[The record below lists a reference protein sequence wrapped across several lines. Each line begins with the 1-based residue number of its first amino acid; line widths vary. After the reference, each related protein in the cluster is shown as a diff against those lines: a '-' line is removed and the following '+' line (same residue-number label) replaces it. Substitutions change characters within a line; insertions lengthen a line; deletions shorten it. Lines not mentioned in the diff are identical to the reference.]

1 MTRMT
6 GPDCVVMC
14 NLINKHT
21 HTHTQTHTHWQ
32 YIIQFFS
39 VAYNSDSEV
48 LTAFHTVESF
58 LKFVLKGIVLVNTD
72 KFPIFSGGWGPGKDF
87 VAIWMIDLCWFEDW
101 VVTMMSV
108 GDVSR

>member
-1 MTRMT
+1 MQF
-6 GPDCVVMC
+6 
-14 NLINKHT
+14 NKYTHT
-21 HTHTQTHTHWQ
+21 HTHTNTHTLAVHHTV
-32 YIIQFFS
+32 FS

-48 LTAFHTVESF
+48 LTALFHTVESF
-58 LKFVLKGIVLVNTD
+58 LKFVLKCIVLVNTD